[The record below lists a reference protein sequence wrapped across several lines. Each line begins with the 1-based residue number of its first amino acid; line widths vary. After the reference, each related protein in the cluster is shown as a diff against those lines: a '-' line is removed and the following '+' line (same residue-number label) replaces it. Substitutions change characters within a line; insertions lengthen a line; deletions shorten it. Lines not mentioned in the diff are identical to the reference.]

1 MFNKNCK
8 TSFPALFEFRKLFK
22 KFLKWN
28 RDFAW
33 NVLSKYKSN
42 ADKNTD
48 NMIKKPVIPPVKT
61 VYRKD
66 YQLFHFSAVWN
77 WLELRIFLFQIQ
89 FVFLRRFPQAENIS
103 FYDNQSNDVR
113 FRLRGPGRSRLDPSL
128 YCRGLGYLIASIL
141 DIQSYLKPPINL
153 IFTCCLCTVSG
164 KWQESDTFANA
175 AIASSR
181 RLYSL
186 ASASKRV
193 RLDSIGWIGENGFGW
208 NVSHDDNLNNVFI
221 IP

>member
-1 MFNKNCK
+1 ML
-8 TSFPALFEFRKLFK
+8 TR
-22 KFLKWN
+22 
-28 RDFAW
+28 
-33 NVLSKYKSN
+33 
-42 ADKNTD
+42 
-48 NMIKKPVIPPVKT
+48 IPIIWLRTGYSTGKT

-66 YQLFHFSAVWN
+66 YQLFHFSAAWN

-103 FYDNQSNDVR
+103 FYDNQSNEVH
-113 FRLRGPGRSRLDPSL
+113 FSLRGNGLQGLDSILVFPGP
-128 YCRGLGYLIASIL
+128 GYLNVPIS
-141 DIQSYLKPPINL
+141 DRQSYLEPTINL